1 MPEEINRIISDHLSY
16 ILFCPTKTAV
26 KNLNNEGLFKN
37 VYMVGDIMYDSAIFY
52 SDIAKS
58 YSKILNKIGLIKNKY
73 VLLTLHRQEN
83 TDNFEIISNII
94 EALVNISTNHN
105 IIFPIHPRT
114 KKKLIH
120 FELFQKI
127 KNQKNIH
134 IISPVSYFDMLILQ
148 KSSKFIM
155 TDSGGV
161 QKEAYFNNRPCI
173 TLRNETEWMET
184 VEKGW
189 NQVVGTQKKIF

>member
-127 KNQKNIH
+127 KNQKIFILLALYH
-134 IISPVSYFDMLILQ
+134 IL
-148 KSSKFIM
+148 
-155 TDSGGV
+155 T
-161 QKEAYFNNRPCI
+161 C
-173 TLRNETEWMET
+173 
-184 VEKGW
+184 
-189 NQVVGTQKKIF
+189 